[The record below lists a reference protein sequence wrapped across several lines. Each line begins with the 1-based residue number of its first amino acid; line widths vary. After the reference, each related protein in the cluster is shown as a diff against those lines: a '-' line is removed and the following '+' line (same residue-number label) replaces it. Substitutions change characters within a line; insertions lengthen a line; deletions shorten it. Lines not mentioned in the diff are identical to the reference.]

1 MILLSH
7 ASGNEFVRA
16 ALAAF
21 DRARMLGEFWTTLSW
36 DPESP
41 VNRMLPRGLSDV
53 LRRRAFP
60 EAIRSRTRTVP
71 FRESIR
77 LLAGGIGIP
86 SKHETGAFSVDAVL
100 RELDRRV
107 SDRIRKIDPPS
118 QSYGATGPP
127 SQGYGAASNIDS
139 VYAYE
144 DGALETF
151 RAARQRGFKRVYDL
165 PIAYWQTSQ
174 RLLREEAERYPDWEP
189 TLGATR
195 DSDEKLWRKTEELEL
210 AQLVICPSN
219 FVLESLP
226 GEAHIQKRCVVAPFG
241 SPDLDLANASP
252 KKSPR
257 LQLLFAGA
265 MTQRKG
271 LADLFAAMKLVDSKQ
286 IELVI
291 MGSPLRP
298 LNWYRERSDFV
309 YEPPRPHGEV
319 LRLMQ
324 SCDVFVLPSIVEG
337 RALVQQEAMAC
348 GLPVIATKNAGADD
362 AIVDGESGFIVPIR
376 SPQAIAEK
384 INWCASNRALLD
396 GMGIAARKRAAEF
409 TWRVY
414 GDTIVTAV
422 RALTC
427 P

>member
-7 ASGNEFVRA
+7 PTGNEFVRQ
-16 ALAAF
+16 ALVAF
-21 DRARMLGEFWTTLSW
+21 DRVGMLGEFWTTVSW
-36 DPESP
+36 NSKSP
-41 VNRMLPRGLSDV
+41 VNRVLPRGLRDV
-53 LRRRAFP
+53 LQRRAFP
-60 EAIRSRTRTVP
+60 EAIRSHTRTVP
-71 FRESIR
+71 VRESVR
-77 LLAGGIGIP
+77 LLAGAIGIP

-100 RELDRRV
+100 RDLDRRV
-107 SDRIRKIDPPS
+107 SERLRKIDPPS
-118 QSYGATGPP
+118 PGLRRAGV
-127 SQGYGAASNIDS
+127 DS

-151 RAARQRGFKRVYDL
+151 RRARERGFKRVYDL

-174 RLLREEAERYPDWEP
+174 RLLHEEAERYPDWES

-195 DSDEKLWRKTEELEL
+195 DSEEKLSRKTEELEL
-210 AQLVICPSN
+210 AQLVVCPSN

-226 GEAHIQKRCVVAPFG
+226 AKARAQKPCIVAPFG
-241 SPDLDLANASP
+241 SPDVDLTKASP
-252 KKSPR
+252 KKSSR
-257 LQLLFAGA
+257 LRLLFAGA

-271 LADLFAAMKLVDSKQ
+271 LADLFTAMKLVDSDQ
-286 IELVI
+286 VELTV
-291 MGSPLRP
+291 MGSLLRP
-298 LNWYRERSDFV
+298 LNWYREQCNFV

-362 AIVDGESGFIVPIR
+362 AIDNGQSGFLVPIR
-376 SPQAIAEK
+376 APEAIAEK
-384 INWCASNRALLD
+384 INWCVANRSLLA

-409 TWRVY
+409 TWRNY
-414 GDTIVTAV
+414 GETILAAV
-422 RALTC
+422 RTLTC